1 MTPATAQAF
10 EAVVVETT
18 KTDSRGYNSLIPPQP
33 TYVASMNSP
42 FSCVKLP
49 PDGITLADQ
58 KFYSITQVARHIGIG
73 TGVLHKLCKEGKIE
87 FIVQPGMQNGK
98 RLIPEAAVR
107 KLIGA

>member
-18 KTDSRGYNSLIPPQP
+18 KTDSPVSQP
-33 TYVASMNSP
+33 TYVASMNNP

-107 KLIGA
+107 RLIGA

>member
-1 MTPATAQAF
+1 MTPATAQAI
-10 EAVVVETT
+10 EAVVVEAT
-18 KTDSRGYNSLIPPQP
+18 KTESTVTQP
-33 TYVASMNSP
+33 TYIASMNSP

-107 KLIGA
+107 RLIGA